1 MIPFSRV
8 AALNLYSFKGLAF
21 ERATPFMVINW
32 SKPLEKDMSMCEGLI
47 RGVEGLGR
55 WKHLSSSSSSPHL
68 WGRSQTYSTAPIA
81 APVAASHEDTKRTGR
96 RWMDQMDRGLGKLV
110 PKGAP
115 WGEERGFCY
124 GLRLDSHSRWTG
136 PFISQAW
143 VLERVSRMQRV
154 FPRMAE
160 LKGNTCM
167 GEGENMNMMRRCTV
181 CLYDALS
188 TVTARRQMPKYWF
201 QILFGNEP
209 AFFWFKLSLNVG
221 ENSCLLAASLLTQT
235 VIMLL
240 TPRPARLVKNM
251 SPAGFTG
258 LGEFK
263 DPISVIKIYLFAK
276 TT

>member
-1 MIPFSRV
+1 MQRLDQRCGKAGQVKAP
-8 AALNLYSFKGLAF
+8 LLLLLLATSL
-21 ERATPFMVINW
+21 R
-32 SKPLEKDMSMCEGLI
+32 EKLAE
-47 RGVEGLGR
+47 
-55 WKHLSSSSSSPHL
+55 
-68 WGRSQTYSTAPIA
+68 QTYSTAPIA
-81 APVAASHEDTKRTGR
+81 APVAASQEDTKRTGW
-96 RWMDQMDRGLGKLV
+96 RWMDRMDHGLGKLV

-115 WGEERGFCY
+115 WGEERGFCH

-136 PFISQAW
+136 PFIPQAW

-167 GEGENMNMMRRCTV
+167 GEGANVNTMRHCAL

-201 QILFGNEP
+201 QIFFRNEP

-221 ENSCLLAASLLTQT
+221 KNSCLLAASLLTQT

-240 TPRPARLVKNM
+240 TPRRARLVKNM

-258 LGEFK
+258 LEFK
-263 DPISVIKIYLFAK
+263 VPISVIKIHLFTK